1 MKRKILILGAVGV
14 IVIAFLLIYF
24 FYFQAPERQ
33 VLAQVN
39 GEKITLLQF
48 NKELEKLESPMKE
61 MLREDPQQLLEGI
74 IMHRVLIQ
82 EAKKEGLTPPLKT
95 YKDTDKEARSPEEA
109 LIGELMKKKFATPPV
124 VTKEEIKAFYPMMKD
139 RLGGKSLEELSPII
153 EQLIQQF
160 KQEEMVKQ
168 YIADLRTSAKVE
180 IDQIRLQKIAAKP
193 PESNTEEEFKK
204 ALASGK
210 PFLVDFGANSCL
222 PCRQLRPVL
231 KELSKEWA
239 GKAEILVIDVY
250 KYQHLA
256 REYKIV
262 ALPTLV
268 FFDNKGKEVFRQPG
282 AMSKEQISAKLK
294 EVGAGT

>member
-1 MKRKILILGAVGV
+1 MKRKILILGAVSV
-14 IVIAFLLIYF
+14 IVIMVLLIYF
-24 FYFQAPERQ
+24 FYFQAPQRQ

-39 GEKITLLQF
+39 GEKITLLEF
-48 NKELEKLESPMKE
+48 NKELEKLESPIKE
-61 MLREDPQQLLEGI
+61 MLREDPQQLLEGM

-124 VTKEEIKAFYPMMKD
+124 VAKEEIKALYPMVKD
-139 RLGGKSLEELSPII
+139 RFGGKSLEELSPII

-160 KQEEMVKQ
+160 KQEEAVKQ
-168 YIADLRTSAKVE
+168 YMANLRTAAKVE

-222 PCRQLRPVL
+222 PCRQLRPIL

-239 GKAEILVIDVY
+239 GKADILVIDVY

-268 FFDNKGKEVFRQPG
+268 FFDHKGKEVFRQPG

-294 EVGAGT
+294 EIGAGT

>member
-1 MKRKILILGAVGV
+1 MNRKILVLGMVGV
-14 IVIAFLLIYF
+14 IIIIFLLIYF
-24 FYFQAPERQ
+24 FYFQAPDRQ

-48 NKELEKLESPMKE
+48 NKELEKVESPIKE
-61 MLREDPQQLLEGI
+61 MLREDPQQLLEGM
-74 IMHRVLIQ
+74 IMHKVLIQ

-95 YKDTDKEARSPEEA
+95 YKDTDKEAQSPEEA
-109 LIGELMKKKFATPPV
+109 LIGELMKKKFSTPPAV
-124 VTKEEIKAFYPMMKD
+124 AKEEIKALYPMVKD

-160 KQEEMVKQ
+160 KQEEMMKQ
-168 YIADLRTSAKVE
+168 YMANLRASAKVE
-180 IDQIRLQKIAAKP
+180 IDQIRLQKIASKP

-204 ALASGK
+204 ALISGK

-294 EVGAGT
+294 EIGAGT